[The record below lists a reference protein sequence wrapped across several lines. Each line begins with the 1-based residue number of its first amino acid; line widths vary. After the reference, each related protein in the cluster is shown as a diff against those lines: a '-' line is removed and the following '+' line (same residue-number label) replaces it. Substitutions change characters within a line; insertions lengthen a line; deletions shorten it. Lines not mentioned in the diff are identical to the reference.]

1 MVLTKGFIT
10 KNRKSKLHI
19 GYIDEMGVASTAI
32 CGKKHLIH
40 AFLDTIPTEYNICKF
55 CNAIDPYFKK

>member
-10 KNRKSKLHI
+10 NNRKSKLHI

-32 CGKKHLIH
+32 CGKKHLIQ
-40 AFLDTIPTEYNICKF
+40 AF
-55 CNAIDPYFKK
+55 